1 MQRPIVRSRILLS
14 RPASPATADDLP
26 IAQDLLDTL
35 LTHKTA
41 CAGMAAN
48 MIGQSKAIIAFFDD
62 RKKPQVMLNPRI
74 TQQEGVYQTEEGCLS
89 LDGTR
94 PTTRY
99 RRITVTWQDLDLAEH
114 TTRYQGFVAEVI
126 QHECD
131 HLAGIVI

>member
-26 IAQDLLDTL
+26 IAHDLLDTL
-35 LTHKTA
+35 LAHETT

-74 TQQEGVYQTEEGCLS
+74 TRQEGAYQTEEGCLS